1 MRQQSFGFVQCP
13 ACEWK
18 KRRVELEFHP
28 IAMKKEA
35 LRLFEPSSR
44 PGRHRYRFV
53 TENGGMM
60 QYNVLELLI

>member
-1 MRQQSFGFVQCP
+1 M
-13 ACEWK
+13 EK

-28 IAMKKEA
+28 IAMMKEA

-53 TENGGMM
+53 TKNGGVM
-60 QYNVLELLI
+60 QCKMLELLV

>member
-1 MRQQSFGFVQCP
+1 M
-13 ACEWK
+13 EK

-44 PGRHRYRFV
+44 PGRNRNRFV
-53 TENGGMM
+53 TKNGGMI
-60 QYNVLELLI
+60 QYNMLELLI